1 MNEIDRAIDRLID
14 FKTGTQN
21 NINALQKYMK
31 YEMTSEGCIGLEEQI
46 KIYKWTL
53 TNIEKVLYEFHDYMS
68 N

>member
-1 MNEIDRAIDRLID
+1 MNATDRAIDRLNE
-14 FKTGTQN
+14 FKMKTQN

-31 YEMTSEGCIGLEEQI
+31 YEMTSVGRIGLEEQI

-53 TNIEKVLYEFHDYMS
+53 TNIEKVLDEFRDYMS